1 MPTKYFVTFCVL
13 LIVPLLCL
21 AAVVSYCCFRAS
33 VTAGIVALCVCL
45 ALTAIVIALFAIKM
59 RKKR

>member
-1 MPTKYFVTFCVL
+1 MPTKYFVTFCIL

-21 AAVVSYCCFRAS
+21 AAVVSYCCFRVS
-33 VTAGIVALCVCL
+33 VTAGIVALCACL
-45 ALTAIVIALFAIKM
+45 ALVAIVVAVIAVKM